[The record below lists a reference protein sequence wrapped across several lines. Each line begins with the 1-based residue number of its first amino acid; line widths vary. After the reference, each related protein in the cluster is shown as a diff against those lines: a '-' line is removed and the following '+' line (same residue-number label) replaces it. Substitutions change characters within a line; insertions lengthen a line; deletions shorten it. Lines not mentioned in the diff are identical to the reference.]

1 MVRNSL
7 MALKP
12 VEDTRTVLAKASAIL
27 QAFDDFESGLSL
39 QQIVERS
46 GLSRSTTHRLCGQLV
61 ELQLLSRRNN
71 DYDLGQILM
80 GASGEIVA
88 YRNLRSIAEP
98 YLFDLFALSG
108 ISTLLTIRQGVN
120 IRYLSRVVSARTI
133 KKISTIE
140 IWGERPLY
148 STASGKAMMAYARD
162 RNQLVDLA
170 LDFQSEKSDFEKGKA
185 KKILNEKLD
194 QAKLLGYA
202 SEYEE
207 VVGGWKAI
215 AAPILPGN
223 RQVIGAVAMSSPIS
237 EVNLEKFIPNL
248 IETAKTISEEF
259 SKLRLIENAN

>member
-1 MVRNSL
+1 MVKQVRNSL
-7 MALKP
+7 IALKP
-12 VEDTRTVLAKASAIL
+12 VEDTRSVLSKVSAIL

-61 ELQLLSRRNN
+61 ELQLLSRRND

-98 YLFDLFALSG
+98 YLFDLFASSG

-120 IRYLSRVVSARTI
+120 IRYLSRVVSAKTI

-148 STASGKAMMAYARD
+148 STASGKVMMAYARD

-170 LDFQSEKSDFEKGKA
+170 LDFETGKSKSEKA
-185 KKILNEKLD
+185 KVRKILIERLD
-194 QAKLLGYA
+194 QAKILGYA

-215 AAPILPGN
+215 AAPILSSN
-223 RQVIGAVAMSSPIS
+223 RHVIGAVAMSSVIS
-237 EVNLEKFIPNL
+237 DKSLEKFIPNL
-248 IETAKTISEEF
+248 IDTAKIISQEF
-259 SKLRLIENAN
+259 SKLR